1 MESWYANGWGTS
13 YANYISPSSLHS
25 IGRFERNDRGCRRVN
40 VSLRERRR
48 LKPARPFLWWC
59 YFLWCD
65 RYFASGGLSDLAGV
79 TMPIP
84 SLLMT
89 LSFTSGPISI
99 VVKVLLTLLIRVN
112 TLYPEVSHTPYIRL
126 AVLLTFF
133 SSMGEKC
140 PGLIGSSPFLSVPF
154 YL

>member
-1 MESWYANGWGTS
+1 MSVYGKAEDWSQPDFSW
-13 YANYISPSSLHS
+13 
-25 IGRFERNDRGCRRVN
+25 
-40 VSLRERRR
+40 R
-48 LKPARPFLWWC
+48 LC

-112 TLYPEVSHTPYIRL
+112 TFSPEVSHTPYIRL
-126 AVLLTFF
+126 AVLLTLF
-133 SSMGEKC
+133 SSMGEEET
-140 PGLIGSSPFLSVPF
+140 SSPDWLAPPLSSLCHSTCRMPFLPSSAQAELVRISFLTQKTFFLSSF
-154 YL
+154 AIL